1 VREKKKQS
9 RRNKHQPTNKPPPKR
24 EYPILRIR
32 PCPNEDAE
40 EQLLEDYV
48 TGVYELRGKEGES
61 KFVQDFLK
69 EDDEGNC
76 EYKLKLVNPSDDRLD
91 HLATQM
97 KFRVREGRGEAH
109 YRIGVEDNGRPTG
122 LGQDDML

>member
-1 VREKKKQS
+1 VIGI
-9 RRNKHQPTNKPPPKR
+9 
-24 EYPILRIR
+24 Y
-32 PCPNEDAE
+32 A
-40 EQLLEDYV
+40 
-48 TGVYELRGKEGES
+48 LRGQQGQS

-97 KFRVREGRGEAH
+97 KFRVREGRG
-109 YRIGVEDNGRPTG
+109 
-122 LGQDDML
+122 

>member
-1 VREKKKQS
+1 M
-9 RRNKHQPTNKPPPKR
+9 
-24 EYPILRIR
+24 IR
-32 PCPNEDAE
+32 PKPNEDEE

-48 TGVYELRGKEGES
+48 REVYLLRKGEGQS

-76 EYKLKLVNPSDDRLD
+76 EYKLKLVAPSDDRLD

-97 KFRVREGRGEAH
+97 KWRVLEGKGEAH
-109 YRIGVEDNGRPTG
+109 YRIGV
-122 LGQDDML
+122 